1 MTESRI
7 MRQSFVR
14 ARYVLSHFLTSNLSR
29 LKLTASFLLRVPVLA
44 LLLLTIVTPQI
55 AAAAEIN
62 ISRNQLPVNLGQYLD
77 IYEDPERSL
86 TIDDILAQDIPWQ
99 RSDEA
104 IPPLGISESAFWFNL
119 VVTSE
124 DLAGENLILVLEGP
138 TLDRIDFYIVHDEQI
153 VWQET
158 LGDTVSFDEI
168 ALP

>member
-1 MTESRI
+1 

-99 RSDEA
+99 R
-104 IPPLGISESAFWFNL
+104 
-119 VVTSE
+119 
-124 DLAGENLILVLEGP
+124 
-138 TLDRIDFYIVHDEQI
+138 
-153 VWQET
+153 
-158 LGDTVSFDEI
+158 
-168 ALP
+168 